1 MKIVFLKSFLKDIKK
16 IKDPKTARKIK
27 ELILKLKIA
36 DSLEELKSVKKMK
49 GYSIAFRIKLGN
61 YRMGI
66 YKESGHIELARF
78 LKRED
83 IYQVFPNS
91 KDS

>member
-16 IKDPKTARKIK
+16 IKDPKTARKIE
-27 ELILKLKIA
+27 ELIL
-36 DSLEELKSVKKMK
+36 ELKSVKKMK